1 MTGQAA
7 KTNLESM
14 TDAYTAIN
22 QTKTTATAPQTYPHH
37 INKSRRIIMPNK
49 GQEQQLGVQ
58 HQSHYY
64 YLAPNSKTTSP
75 VTDRRLLNEACQP

>member
-7 KTNLESM
+7 KNKPGKHYKCLHS
-14 TDAYTAIN
+14 N
-22 QTKTTATAPQTYPHH
+22 QTKTTATAPQTYSHH

-58 HQSHYY
+58 HQSHYR
-64 YLAPNSKTTSP
+64 TTIWHQIQK
-75 VTDRRLLNEACQP
+75 LLDL